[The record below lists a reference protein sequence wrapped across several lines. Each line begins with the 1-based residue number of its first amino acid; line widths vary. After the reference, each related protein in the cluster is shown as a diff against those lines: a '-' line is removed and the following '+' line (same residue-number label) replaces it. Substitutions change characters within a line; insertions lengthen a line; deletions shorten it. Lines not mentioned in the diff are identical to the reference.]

1 MDVTAIKETIGNSGT
16 GWELTMIREGYYKA
30 VTKIKFKVTWT
41 GSLAL
46 SLDKY
51 MIYLLL
57 NVS

>member
-1 MDVTAIKETIGNSGT
+1 MKETRGKSGT
-16 GWELTMIREGYYKA
+16 GWELTMIREGYCKE
-30 VTKIKFKVTWT
+30 VIKIKFKVTWT

-51 MIYLLL
+51 MIHLLL